1 MSNPAVEATVPPMNA
16 TSKAGILIV
25 DDEIQ
30 VRDFLKIALG
40 RNGFVPWL
48 AANHREALDL
58 YRLHQDEIAFALL
71 EVNLP
76 EKSGPETLKQL
87 RQINPGLRACYM
99 STGFNY
105 TPLQCGTRLF
115 AKPFRVDEV
124 CDFLE
129 EAIADGMSRSTTIVM
144 PTGNEI
150 LPATV

>member
-16 TSKAGILIV
+16 TSKAGILVV

-76 EKSGPETLKQL
+76 EKSGPH
-87 RQINPGLRACYM
+87 I
-99 STGFNY
+99 
-105 TPLQCGTRLF
+105 
-115 AKPFRVDEV
+115 
-124 CDFLE
+124 
-129 EAIADGMSRSTTIVM
+129 EATAA
-144 PTGNEI
+144 N
-150 LPATV
+150 